1 MNEINKFLKIYNIPV
16 FEDCCEAHG
25 ASIDYIKDYINLE

>member
-1 MNEINKFLKIYNIPV
+1 MNEIMKISKKYNIPV

-25 ASIDYIKDYINLE
+25 ASIDGKKVKALE